1 MGKGSSGLM
10 TTRLYVKGDPE
21 AGETCMVCRILS
33 LKDKDVTPDCHP
45 RAEAGMGPPG
55 LVMELVADGTS

>member
-1 MGKGSSGLM
+1 M
-10 TTRLYVKGDPE
+10 KGDPE
-21 AGETCMVCRILS
+21 AGEIRMACRILS
-33 LKDKDVTPDCHP
+33 LEDEDVTPDCHP